1 MANFNPE
8 EMMEMFLRNPAM
20 MQAREAK
27 KVKCPTCNTPHAYC
41 PAPPGTPRMQDRYS
55 HNARAIFCS
64 GSCPICLEDNIDP
77 PMVAFACG
85 HLVCV
90 NDFKRLGGRVGAEAM
105 KTAVEVLEEERE
117 EARRDL
123 QNAGGGEEI
132 DMETLQRLAMFG
144 GMAGMGGGPPGADG
158 GIPPFVQ
165 AASEIFGPDMAR
177 NMFAGGMPNG
187 GGFFQGFFPGHM
199 GDEHDMRDEGDYDVD
214 EIYEE
219 DYDEDEDEDS
229 DDDDDLPALLNRD
242 GTTAAE
248 PTAAAQ
254 ARTAPAAPPASRTP
268 TASIAADA
276 AAARATTRAAT
287 RATTRAATRA
297 AAAADEDDD
306 DDELLDDLPPLEP
319 RNAHA
324 HDSDSDDDSDGS
336 VPDLLVRSRAD
347 DSSNS
352 SSSSE
357 EEEEAPAP
365 AGLLP
370 AVIERVRN
378 AAARNSQPD
387 DSDDSDGD
395 SLPALVPRT
404 SSPTPNTAR
413 GGAPSAAAP
422 AATDSDSDDDMPT
435 LMGGHLDRNSDDSD
449 QDSDDDDIP
458 ELLCREMDRDS
469 DDSDDDSVPNGAGA
483 AADADGDE
491 SDDDSMPGL
500 TGGAG
505 GAPAPAAAA
514 AAPAPAAVA
523 SRPRADLLKEKT
535 EEAKK
540 MKVKDLKKELK
551 KLGIPTNSMV
561 EKVDLVNAYVEAVVP
576 RGDDDIEEVVE
587 VVDIFANLP
596 GLVSAKDPP
605 QNGTWILAPSETD
618 TNKRELQYV
627 FVDESKVKTVPFGDF
642 AEGACLI
649 PALDGAVWVYT
660 PAANSSLETW
670 EIHRVDPIFR
680 MKLFD
685 VEKQAQIVCDGHYGH
700 WALNSSDKS
709 NPRSERKLVFV
720 ANKFSHDG
728 NTIRDNVPSGS
739 SIFPDRSGGVW
750 LHVPRESNATTT
762 QSGLWHCTPN
772 ESTHIM
778 SDYDDSAQIICD
790 GDRRGLMI
798 LSPSEGG
805 MSTLF
810 HVHEGGDREERVFDI
825 DFSDVQAIVDD
836 GKDGVFAHCRRND
849 RWKLC
854 HTTTSSHAIEGVYDC
869 PKNSKICSD
878 TMGGVWVWKKVGK
891 AGGRCLAHV
900 DDSGNTHERDERF
913 PVGSVMAG
921 M

>member
-8 EMMEMFLRNPAM
+8 QMMEMFLRNPAM

-27 KVKCPTCNTPHAYC
+27 KLKCPTCMSEHAYC
-41 PAPPGTPRMQDRYS
+41 PAPPGTPRTQDCYS

-64 GSCPICLEDNIDP
+64 GSCPICLEDNIEP

-90 NDFKRLGGRVGAEAM
+90 NDFKRLGGRVGADAK
-105 KTAVEVLEEERE
+105 KTAAVVLEEERE
-117 EARRDL
+117 ANRREL
-123 QNAGGGEEI
+123 EERGGGGEI

-144 GMAGMGGGPPGADG
+144 GMAGMGPPGPGDV
-158 GIPPFVQ
+158 PPFVQ
-165 AASEIFGPDMAR
+165 AASEIFGPEMAR
-177 NMFAGGMPNG
+177 NMFAGGLPV
-187 GGFFQGFFPGHM
+187 GGFFQGFPGHM
-199 GDEHDMRDEGDYDVD
+199 GDEDDDDYDD
-214 EIYEE
+214 DYDE

-229 DDDDDLPALLNRD
+229 DDDDDDDLPALLNRD

-248 PTAAAQ
+248 PDTSAQ
-254 ARTAPAAPPASRTP
+254 ARTAPAAASNRTP
-268 TASIAADA
+268 AAA
-276 AAARATTRAAT
+276 AAAAGAAARAS
-287 RATTRAATRA
+287 TRAATRA
-297 AAAADEDDD
+297 AAADEE
-306 DDELLDDLPPLEP
+306 DESLDDLPPLEP
-319 RNAHA
+319 RNV
-324 HDSDSDDDSDGS
+324 HDSDSDSDDDDDDDDSDGS
-336 VPDLLVRSRAD
+336 VPDLLVRGRAD

-352 SSSSE
+352 SSSDE
-357 EEEEAPAP
+357 EEEEP
-365 AGLLP
+365 AGR
-370 AVIERVRN
+370 ARN
-378 AAARNSQPD
+378 AAARNRAPH
-387 DSDDSDGD
+387 DSDDSDGE
-395 SLPALVPRT
+395 SLPELIPRA
-404 SSPTPNTAR
+404 SSPNPNTTG
-413 GGAPSAAAP
+413 GGASSAAPTA
-422 AATDSDSDDDMPT
+422 DSDSDDDMPT

-469 DDSDDDSVPNGAGA
+469 DDSDDDSDADGAGA
-483 AADADGDE
+483 ADVGGDDD

-500 TGGAG
+500 TPGTGAG

-514 AAPAPAAVA
+514 TAAPAAVP
-523 SRPRADLLKEKT
+523 SRPRADLVKEET
-535 EEAKK
+535 EKAKK
-540 MKVKDLKKELK
+540 MKVKDLKKELRR
-551 KLGIPTNSMV
+551 LGIPTNNMV

-576 RGDDDIEEVVE
+576 RGDDEIEEIVE
-587 VVDIFANLP
+587 EVDIFANLP

-605 QNGTWILAPSETD
+605 QNGTWILAPSETN

-627 FVDESKVKTVPFGDF
+627 FVDESRVKTAPFGDF

-700 WALNSSDKS
+700 WALNSIDKS

-720 ANKFSHDG
+720 ASKFSHDG

-750 LHVPRESNATTT
+750 LHVPRESSSTTTT
-762 QSGLWHCTPN
+762 QSGLWHCTPR

-790 GDRRGLMI
+790 GDRRGLMV

-805 MSTLF
+805 KSTLI
-810 HVHEGGDREERVFDI
+810 HVHEGGDREERVLDI

-836 GKDGVFAHCRRND
+836 GKEGVYAHCRRND

-854 HTTTSSHAIEGVYDC
+854 HATTSNHTIQDVYDC